1 MRTLPAYQ
9 PDVLSG
15 IFSPVLLDG
24 MSHLEEG
31 FPLRCFQRLSLPN
44 VATQQIPLAR

>member
-1 MRTLPAYQ
+1 MRTLSAYQ

-15 IFSPVLLDG
+15 TFSPLIVDG